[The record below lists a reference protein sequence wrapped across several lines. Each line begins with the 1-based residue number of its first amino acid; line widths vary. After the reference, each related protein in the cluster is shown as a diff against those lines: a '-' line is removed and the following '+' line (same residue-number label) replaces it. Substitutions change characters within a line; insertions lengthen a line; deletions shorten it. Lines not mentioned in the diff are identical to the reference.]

1 MRSTTTKTV
10 ARAFTDFFH
19 RRKILLSSS
28 YLPQPYRSL
37 YSTSATTATTR
48 TRTKV
53 ISVLQGNDVRGIGG
67 CHYCY
72 KYPSSTISSRC
83 NYSSSRYNSSSSS
96 NNKSKNKNKRF
107 DLQALPFSISPEEAL
122 ESFRKWA
129 ENDQGLRYLMSYNSV
144 RIGAAYVPVW
154 SFDLNIRFKQQ
165 QQQQQQQYSW
175 KPPIFQAYDRGGQQK
190 KNKQQGVIYLP
201 GGLSAYSGYSYR
213 RSLINPVHSTTLIFM
228 GEQTQ
233 PFGGWMLN
241 DMVLK
246 ETGNPIPVIPDAW
259 NSTQG
264 RAFSV
269 VKEEL
274 QEIVDEAW
282 INEKYDNNN
291 DDDIPPPTVQ
301 TQVVTARRVLMPT
314 FVIEYNILGLEYTA
328 FVSGCDRSA
337 PVGGVSHRIFES
349 NNDNTIGGLS
359 PEFHRSSQN
368 ILTQLSS
375 GASQL
380 IRKMNLPILV
390 GLLRPF
396 FTILWFVFIRL
407 LSITPVIGVAG
418 GLFTG
423 FRKILQ
429 PWMDNRKASADW
441 ERQRQHEAEMVE
453 DADNDTNNKSNM
465 NDFTDY
471 SGTARAHFNK
481 NKDEI
486 LRSLSGDAKHQEGDF
501 DWYSDW
507 EGKKMFNLSGV
518 FVRERF

>member
-1 MRSTTTKTV
+1 
-10 ARAFTDFFH
+10 
-19 RRKILLSSS
+19 
-28 YLPQPYRSL
+28 
-37 YSTSATTATTR
+37 
-48 TRTKV
+48 
-53 ISVLQGNDVRGIGG
+53 
-67 CHYCY
+67 
-72 KYPSSTISSRC
+72 
-83 NYSSSRYNSSSSS
+83 
-96 NNKSKNKNKRF
+96 
-107 DLQALPFSISPEEAL
+107 
-122 ESFRKWA
+122 
-129 ENDQGLRYLMSYNSV
+129 MSYNSV
-144 RIGAAYVPVW
+144 RISAAMVPVW

-165 QQQQQQQYSW
+165 QQQQQQYSW
-175 KPPIFQAYDRGGQQK
+175 KPPIFQAYDQGGQQ
-190 KNKQQGVIYLP
+190 NNNRQGTIYLP

-246 ETGNPIPVIPDAW
+246 ESGNPIPVIPDAW

-274 QEIVDEAW
+274 QELADEAW
-282 INEKYDNNN
+282 INDN

-301 TQVVTARRVLMPT
+301 TQVVTARRILMPT
-314 FVIEYNILGLEYTA
+314 FVIEYNILGLEYRA

-337 PVGGVSHRIFES
+337 PVGGVSHRMFES
-349 NNDNTIGGLS
+349 NNITMGGLS
-359 PEFHRSSQN
+359 PEFYRSSQN
-368 ILTQLSS
+368 LLTQLSS
-375 GASQL
+375 NASRL
-380 IRKMNLPILV
+380 IRTMNLPILV
-390 GLLRPF
+390 GLLRPL
-396 FTILWFVFIRL
+396 FTVLWFVFIRL

-453 DADNDTNNKSNM
+453 DADNDTNSTINNKSNM
-465 NDFTDY
+465 NDFTDF
-471 SGTARAHFNK
+471 SGNARAHFNK

-486 LRSLSGDAKHQEGDF
+486 LRSLSGDAKHKEGDF

-507 EGKKMFNLSGV
+507 EGKNHAYRIKGGRGRRRCLS
-518 FVRERF
+518 F